1 MGKNGTPYKR
11 TPFPRLVPA
20 IFFEAVLKSNR
31 FECPQGHR
39 KLSAFEA
46 LLENVDK
53 LTCVKKFRIVRV

>member
-1 MGKNGTPYKR
+1 MERHIKER
-11 TPFPRLVPA
+11 HFQDLCQQF
-20 IFFEAVLKSNR
+20 FFEAVLKSNR